1 MDEML
6 TGLMSM
12 LPLDNLTA
20 SLGIDA
26 GMVGAVHE
34 GTNRVKEYLETVS
47 WDDHFARL
55 YPFIPLAVAFPL
67 AWLNAGMPLSLS
79 GMGSV
84 LLKAGIYWV
93 MATQGWNIY
102 KKTFKGE

>member
-55 YPFIPLAVAFPL
+55 
-67 AWLNAGMPLSLS
+67 
-79 GMGSV
+79 
-84 LLKAGIYWV
+84 
-93 MATQGWNIY
+93 
-102 KKTFKGE
+102 